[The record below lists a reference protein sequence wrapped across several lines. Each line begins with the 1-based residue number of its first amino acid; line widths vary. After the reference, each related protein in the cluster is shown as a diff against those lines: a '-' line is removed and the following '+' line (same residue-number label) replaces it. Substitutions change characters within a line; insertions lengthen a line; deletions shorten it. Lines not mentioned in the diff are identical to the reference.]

1 MRKDEYLKD
10 LKGLE
15 DLEGLG
21 TRRLGHGYTRTAFR
35 GYGGG
40 YPERGL
46 DSRIIRRINPELGNG

>member
-1 MRKDEYLKD
+1 LKD

-40 YPERGL
+40 YPEKGL
-46 DSRIIRRINPELGNG
+46 DSRIIRQINPELGNG